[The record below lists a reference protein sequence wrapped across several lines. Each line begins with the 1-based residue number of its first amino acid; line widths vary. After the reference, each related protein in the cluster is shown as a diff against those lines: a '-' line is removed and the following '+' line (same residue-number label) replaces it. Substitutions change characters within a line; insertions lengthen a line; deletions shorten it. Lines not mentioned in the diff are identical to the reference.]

1 LSFEPHD
8 KLKKRTINLP
18 RCIAEQRTEK
28 TSRSN
33 DFDNPHVRFC
43 NPVQIRKMDVE
54 SYDRFQPDQATR
66 VLIMWFHIP
75 EAQEI
80 VLRAITLSAHSVP
93 KERLLLRQ
101 ITNSIKSMRAS
112 VSQASLSYHEVGA
125 FSLASSR
132 RSYGSIGLWLSRAMV
147 MARRLGHRVFL
158 ATALLG
164 TGLTPTLAAE
174 LISPLDGFQAT
185 LGPVAV
191 SIYYEPIHTEYQVV
205 ITASAEEPDSVI
217 RFVSNLAPGQG
228 VVVSVPR
235 GVGQP
240 ARELKLHRVGD
251 KLELERSSNND

>member
-1 LSFEPHD
+1 
-8 KLKKRTINLP
+8 
-18 RCIAEQRTEK
+18 
-28 TSRSN
+28 
-33 DFDNPHVRFC
+33 
-43 NPVQIRKMDVE
+43 MDVE
-54 SYDRFQPDQATR
+54 SYGRFQPNQGTK
-66 VLIMWFHIP
+66 VLVMWFHIP

-80 VLRAITLSAHSVP
+80 VLRVITLSAHSFS

-101 ITNSIKSMRAS
+101 ITNSIKSKRAS
-112 VSQASLSYHEVGA
+112 VTQADLFYYESGA

-132 RSYGSIGLWLSRAMV
+132 RSCGWIGLWLSRAMA
-147 MARRLGHRVFL
+147 MARQLGYRVFF
-158 ATALLG
+158 ATAFLG

-185 LGPVAV
+185 LGPVVV

-240 ARELKLHRVGD
+240 ARELQLHRVGD
-251 KLELERSSNND
+251 KLELARSSNND